1 MHIIWELL
9 LGREPREA
17 EGSLFVCTC
26 YPFNLISEY
35 GGMRQELGLKR
46 TIFRLFLLFDDLLSS
61 ISVEKGNKRGH

>member
-9 LGREPREA
+9 LGREPKEA

-35 GGMRQELGLKR
+35 GGMRQESEGPQAVMLCPFHWLA
-46 TIFRLFLLFDDLLSS
+46 
-61 ISVEKGNKRGH
+61 